1 MMTRALTLR
10 RCTYNLHQT
19 RRAQVTRRQNVMNRL
34 WVVAVALGLAAC
46 GQDSGPLAP
55 TGHGTAPNP
64 ATVTINGVQ
73 LLKAPAGLRLSQSVT
88 KEIDEDGGTISIN
101 GAWLTVPAKALDDE
115 EDISMANA
123 SDLWAFDFGPGG
135 LTFNSS
141 ATLTVKI
148 TLTQLIEIGV
158 DPDDLRVAYATNG
171 FSNDWQILGGS
182 YDALN
187 QEIKLPVDHFSR
199 YSLCVE

>member
-1 MMTRALTLR
+1 MR
-10 RCTYNLHQT
+10 RHTI
-19 RRAQVTRRQNVMNRL
+19 MSRL

-55 TGHGTAPNP
+55 TGQGTAVNP

-73 LLKAPAGLRLSQSVT
+73 LLKAPAGLRLSSSVT
-88 KEIDEDGGTISIN
+88 KEIDEDGGTLTVD
-101 GAWLTVPAKALDDE
+101 GAWLTVPAGALDDD

-123 SDLWAFDFGPGG
+123 SDLWAFDFGPDG
-135 LTFNSS
+135 LTFDSS

-148 TLTQLIEIGV
+148 TISQLVEIGV
-158 DPDDLRVAYATNG
+158 DPYDLKIAYATNG
-171 FSNDWQILGGS
+171 MSNDWQILGGS
-182 YDALN
+182 YDPNAE
-187 QEIKLPVDHFSR
+187 EISLPIDHFSR

>member
-1 MMTRALTLR
+1 M
-10 RCTYNLHQT
+10 
-19 RRAQVTRRQNVMNRL
+19 RRQNVMSRL
-34 WVVAVALGLAAC
+34 WVVVVTLGLAAC

-55 TGHGTAPNP
+55 TGQGPAVNP

-88 KEIDEDGGTISIN
+88 KEIDEDGGTIRVD
-101 GAWLTVPAKALDDE
+101 GAWLTVPAGALDDD

-123 SDLWAFDFGPGG
+123 SELWAYDFGPDG
-135 LTFNSS
+135 LTFESS

-148 TLTQLIEIGV
+148 TISQLVEIGV
-158 DPDDLRVAYATNG
+158 DPMDLRIAYATNG
-171 FSNDWQILGGS
+171 FTNDWQILGGS
-182 YDALN
+182 YDAVAE
-187 QEIKLPVDHFSR
+187 EISLPVDHFSR